1 LLSPDNP
8 YLPRGMQ
15 SAITPAAQTLRN
27 ISMFVLWITTAI
39 LGFTYSGW
47 LAAVV
52 AVVGGTLASGMIG
65 VLLLPKVDSDY
76 FRTRIRKSL
85 ESRLSKY
92 RQSGDQIRSTAM
104 SEVIEDWDELV

>member
-1 LLSPDNP
+1 
-8 YLPRGMQ
+8 MQ